1 VVVVCRLS
9 YNIVQTAPGLRCNR
23 HFYLSHSLAL
33 TFLSFRNCIVLLP
46 PAYHDRQHRSQS
58 KPKFTFI
65 TTHPKTNMTCIDS
78 DFSMAVESDDDD
90 VFAMSDDD
98 ENVAPP
104 QQKVSKKPAP
114 KKSNKNAALVLSPNK
129 NIENVSTSNSNK
141 IKKDKKT
148 VEETYQKMSQLE
160 HVLLRPDTYIGSV
173 EPLTQP
179 MFVLDPSTDRIVNRE
194 ITYTP
199 GLYKI
204 YDESTFA
211 TVGDRYPSA

>member
-1 VVVVCRLS
+1 
-9 YNIVQTAPGLRCNR
+9 
-23 HFYLSHSLAL
+23 
-33 TFLSFRNCIVLLP
+33 
-46 PAYHDRQHRSQS
+46 
-58 KPKFTFI
+58 
-65 TTHPKTNMTCIDS
+65 MTCIDS
-78 DFSMAVESDDDD
+78 DFSMAVESDEDD

-141 IKKDKKT
+141 IAKDKKT

-211 TVGDRYPSA
+211 TLKIDTPVL